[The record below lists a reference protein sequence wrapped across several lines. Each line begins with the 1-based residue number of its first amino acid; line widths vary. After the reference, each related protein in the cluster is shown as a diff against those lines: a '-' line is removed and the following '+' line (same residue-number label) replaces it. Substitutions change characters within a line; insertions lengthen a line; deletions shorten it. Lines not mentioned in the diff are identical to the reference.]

1 LTEVVQD
8 RRIIS
13 VDNYDDVT
21 GSLPDADVSKINTF
35 VAGFI
40 SEFAKS
46 KHIHYRRIEG
56 DRFYFF
62 TNYSVLTEFMD
73 QKFSVL
79 DDFRQQAQER
89 GLPLTL
95 SSHHSP
101 CSCTRTLNC

>member
-1 LTEVVQD
+1 MPMFQKSIHCGRV
-8 RRIIS
+8 
-13 VDNYDDVT
+13 Y
-21 GSLPDADVSKINTF
+21 
-35 VAGFI
+35 
-40 SEFAKS
+40 SEFAKA

-95 SSHHSP
+95 SMGISLVRLSMIKSVRLP
-101 CSCTRTLNC
+101 CRI